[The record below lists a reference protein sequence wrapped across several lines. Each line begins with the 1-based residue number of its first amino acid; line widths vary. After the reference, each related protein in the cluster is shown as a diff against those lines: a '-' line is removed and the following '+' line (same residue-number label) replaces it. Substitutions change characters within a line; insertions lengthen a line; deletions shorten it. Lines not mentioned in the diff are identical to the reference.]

1 MLTSKQKRFLK
12 SKANRLRPMLQVG
25 KNGLNDALVTDLART
40 LETHE
45 LLKINILQNSDLTA
59 AELSEEL
66 TNTIP
71 ELTVVQVMGRVLT
84 LYRPASKIKNRKLSE
99 EVNAVK

>member
-12 SKANRLRPMLQVG
+12 SKANRLRPILHVG
-25 KNGLNDALVTDLART
+25 KNGLNDAVVNDLVRT

-45 LLKINILQNSDLTA
+45 LLKINILQNSDETA
-59 AELSEEL
+59 AELSEVLAEA
-66 TNTIP
+66 IP
-71 ELTVVQVMGRVLT
+71 NLTVVQSLGRVLT

-99 EVNAVK
+99 EVNAIK

>member
-12 SKANRLRPMLQVG
+12 SKANRLRPILHVG
-25 KNGLNDALVTDLART
+25 KNGLNDALVSDLVHT

-45 LLKINILQNSDLTA
+45 LLKINILQNSDATAPELGEALTEA
-59 AELSEEL
+59 
-66 TNTIP
+66 IP
-71 ELTVVQVMGRVLT
+71 NLTVVQSLGRVLT

-99 EVNAVK
+99 EVKAIQ